1 MKYSR
6 LLKAAK
12 NLSYSNKILECGSD
26 ARALYRLVNNL
37 MGKSD
42 VPTLPK
48 QKLPDQ
54 SFAEEFSVYFSTKI
68 ADIHS
73 PSRTRYLLDI
83 LKTKSYL
90 QKETY
95 LKETYLIDNYLVTYC
110 HLLKTSFLNI

>member
-90 QKETY
+90 P
-95 LKETYLIDNYLVTYC
+95 ETYLIDNYLVTYC
-110 HLLKTSFLNI
+110 HLLKISFSNI